1 MTRNELIIELMRYK
15 DDMPVIFTMEG
26 HEGCEKCQG
35 SRYGEINSTYE
46 KDGKIYCRGYDVP

>member
-1 MTRNELIIELMRYK
+1 MRYK